1 MRPDRIIVGEVR
13 GEEAID
19 MLQAMN
25 TGHDG
30 GLTTIHANSARD
42 ALARLETMIAMAN
55 LRISDKAMRQ
65 QICSAINLIIQVSRM
80 SDGTRKVM
88 SVSEVVGME
97 GEIITMQEIYKF
109 TRTGM
114 GLNGEVQGQF
124 RPTGIRPRFSERL
137 EQYGFKLPP
146 QLFEPNF

>member
-1 MRPDRIIVGEVR
+1 
-13 GEEAID
+13 
-19 MLQAMN
+19 
-25 TGHDG
+25 
-30 GLTTIHANSARD
+30 
-42 ALARLETMIAMAN
+42 
-55 LRISDKAMRQ
+55 
-65 QICSAINLIIQVSRM
+65 
-80 SDGTRKVM
+80 M